1 MAPQLGFGATF
12 VPGSD
17 DDYFMPEVVAPS
29 PQRYAFQFYF
39 TDPCPPSLLGPV
51 VLLSS
56 ISPG

>member
-1 MAPQLGFGATF
+1 MAPQLGATF

-29 PQRYAFQFYF
+29 PQRYAFSILFHTPVSQA
-39 TDPCPPSLLGPV
+39 SL

-56 ISPG
+56 YLSISPG